1 MQIASCKHTRHP
13 MHVCLARRTLVAA
26 VHRIISKTRAPIWT
40 PPSRELNEI
49 PFAMLLS
56 YLASIYIYIY
66 NVYVCVCVY
75 VICICVR
82 LCAHVCMY
90 VCMYTIYIYI
100 CPAYVWV
107 YVCGYIYI
115 YIYIY
120 IYVSIY
126 IYIYT
131 YTPHS
136 DFALINERQYDWLF
150 WTCVFSLSYNMCI
163 YIWYN
168 IYIYIYIY
176 YTHNML

>member
-90 VCMYTIYIYI
+90 VCMYTIYIYMSCI
-100 CPAYVWV
+100 CVSICMWLYL
-107 YVCGYIYI
+107 YIYI
-115 YIYIY
+115 YIYICIY
-120 IYVSIY
+120 IHIY
-126 IYIYT
+126 IYIYSSLRLRSNQWKT
-131 YTPHS
+131 
-136 DFALINERQYDWLF
+136 IWL
-150 WTCVFSLSYNMCI
+150 TILNMCFLSI
-163 YIWYN
+163 
-168 IYIYIYIY
+168 
-176 YTHNML
+176 L